1 MFVMP
6 PIPRRFTETP
16 YNKSSTHMKDFRYA
30 LRQLLRQP
38 GFTILAV
45 VALALGIGANT
56 VLFSA
61 INTLFLRPLSYPQP
75 EQLVRAWGSFP
86 ERGLDRA
93 NVSWPRYSAWRDGQQ
108 IFTDFA
114 AQSFTGFTLTG
125 RGDPE
130 NLNGI
135 RVTENFFRTLGVQP
149 LLGRVFNPDEDRPG
163 GANVAMLSY
172 AFWQKR
178 FGGDQGILGQAVTLN
193 GTPFTVIGVMPAS
206 LTFPFGQTQVWL
218 PRVFEQEGLPPEIVE
233 RGTGFLTLLGRT
245 KPGVSRAQAD
255 EQMHVIDR
263 RYQTANPE
271 KVDAKAGMSVVL
283 FHEDLVGPQ
292 RPMLLTLFAAVGC
305 VLLVGCANV
314 ANLLLARFTARR
326 KEIAIRTALGAT
338 RARIVLQFLAESV
351 LTAAIAGVLGILLA
365 IWGLDLLKKV
375 AENFLPRVREIS
387 LDVNVLL
394 FAVGLSLITGIIL
407 GLVPALHASRSDPID
422 SLKDSSRGSTGRQ
435 AGRLRAGLLV
445 AEVALSL
452 VLVVGAVLLV
462 DSFRRLQNV
471 DPGFRAAG
479 VTTFFVGLPPGSYPD
494 IERQTLF
501 FQNAI
506 EKLKALPGVTHAA
519 AGSNLPASDNGNT
532 RSPAAVEGRPLPPVS
547 DRLIAVRSTIS
558 PGFLET
564 LGVPIKQGRDFNW
577 RDRSNTPMVVI
588 INESLA
594 KKLFPG
600 ENPIG
605 HRLITGIQSVPRE
618 IVGVSGDVRAE
629 NLSLPPGVEMY
640 YPSTQLDGA
649 FQSVV
654 VRSERPA
661 ASLRSELIAAIHSLD
676 PGLPIDQVQSY
687 TEVLSQASADRRL
700 SMYLLGGFAGLALAL
715 AGMGIYSVIAYGV
728 AQRTNEFG
736 IRFALGAAARDVIGL
751 VMKEGLRLSI
761 VGLVLGLGLSFAVT
775 RLMQRL
781 LFEVSP
787 SDPWLYS
794 GVALFICSI
803 AALACF
809 IPALRAT
816 RIDPMQALRTE

>member
-1 MFVMP
+1 
-6 PIPRRFTETP
+6 
-16 YNKSSTHMKDFRYA
+16 MKDFRYA

-75 EQLVRAWGSFP
+75 EQLVRVWGSFP

-93 NVSWPRYSAWRDGQQ
+93 NVSWPRYSAWRDQQ
-108 IFTDFA
+108 QSFTDFS

-130 NLNGI
+130 NLNGV

-163 GANVAMLSY
+163 GANVALLSY
-172 AFWQKR
+172 TFWQKR
-178 FGGDQGILGQAVTLN
+178 FGGDNNILGQAITLN
-193 GTPFTVIGVMPAS
+193 GTPFTVIGVMPV
-206 LTFPFGQTQVWL
+206 TVKFPFAQNQVWL
-218 PRVFEQEGLPPEIVE
+218 PRVFEQEGLPPDIIE
-233 RGTGFLTLLGRT
+233 RGTGFLTLLGRM
-245 KPGVSRAQAD
+245 KSGVTRVQAD
-255 EQMHVIDR
+255 EQMHMIDR

-271 KVDAKAGMSVVL
+271 KVDAKAGMSVVS

-394 FAVGLSLITGIIL
+394 FAVGLSLITGIVL

-471 DPGFRAAG
+471 DSGFRAAG

-494 IERQTLF
+494 IERQGLF

-506 EKLKALPGVTHAA
+506 EKLKALPGVTNAA
-519 AGSNLPASDNGNT
+519 AGSNLPAADNGST

-547 DRLIAVRSTIS
+547 DRTIAVRSTIS

-564 LGVPIKQGRDFNW
+564 LGVPIKQGRDFTW
-577 RDRSNTPMVVI
+577 RDRAGAPNVVI
-588 INESLA
+588 INETMA
-594 KKLFPG
+594 KKFFPG

-605 HRLITGIQSVPRE
+605 RRLITGIASIPRE
-618 IVGVSGDVRAE
+618 VVGVSGDVRAE

-751 VMKEGLRLSI
+751 VMKEGLRLSF
-761 VGLVLGLGLSFAVT
+761 VGLVVGLGLSFAVT

-787 SDPWLYS
+787 RDPWLYS
-794 GVALFICSI
+794 GVALFICSV

-809 IPALRAT
+809 VPALRAT

>member
-1 MFVMP
+1 M
-6 PIPRRFTETP
+6 
-16 YNKSSTHMKDFRYA
+16 NNFRHA
-30 LRQLLRQP
+30 LRQLRKQP

-75 EQLVRAWGSFP
+75 EQLVRVWGSFP

-93 NVSWPRYSAWRDGQQ
+93 NVSWPRFTAWRDQQ
-108 IFTDFA
+108 QSFA
-114 AQSFTGFTLTG
+114 EFSSQSFTGFTLTG
-125 RGDPE
+125 RGNPE
-130 NLNGI
+130 NLNGV
-135 RVTENFFRTLGVQP
+135 RVTENFFRALGVQP
-149 LLGRVFNPDEDRPG
+149 LFGRVFAPEEDKPG
-163 GANVAMLSY
+163 GANVAVLTHT
-172 AFWQKR
+172 FWQKN
-178 FGGDQGILGQAVTLN
+178 FGGDQNVLGQSITLN
-193 GTPFTVIGVMPAS
+193 GAPFTVVGVLPPS
-206 LTFPFGQTQVWL
+206 LKFPFIQTHVFI
-218 PRVFEQEGLPPEIVE
+218 PRVFEQEGLPPEIIE
-233 RGTGFLTLLGRT
+233 RGTGYLTILARM
-245 KPGVSRAQAD
+245 KPGVNLKQAE
-255 EQMHVIDR
+255 EQMRVVDH
-263 RYQTANPE
+263 RYQAAQPD
-271 KVDAKAGMSVVL
+271 KVDAKAGMSVISL
-283 FHEDLVGPQ
+283 HEDLVGRQ

-314 ANLLLARFTARR
+314 GNLLLARFTGRR

-338 RARIVLQFLAESV
+338 RARIVFQFLTESI
-351 LTAAIAGVLGILLA
+351 LTAGIAGVLGVLLS

-375 AENFLPRVREIS
+375 VEDFLPRSREIS

-394 FAVGLSLITGIIL
+394 FAVGLSLLTGLIL

-422 SLKDSSRGSTGRQ
+422 SLKDSSRGTTGRQ
-435 AGRLRAGLLV
+435 AGRLRAGLLI

-471 DPGFRAAG
+471 DPGFRAQG
-479 VTTFFVGLPPGSYPD
+479 ITTFFVGLPPGSYPD
-494 IERQTLF
+494 VERQGLF
-501 FQNAI
+501 FQNAL
-506 EKLKALPGVTHAA
+506 EKLKALPGVAGAA
-519 AGSNLPASDNGNT
+519 AVSNLPASDNGNT
-532 RSPAAVEGRPLPPVS
+532 RSPAAVEGQPLPAVS
-547 DRLIAVRSTIS
+547 ERSLAVRSTTS
-558 PGFLET
+558 PGFFAT
-564 LGVPIKQGRDFNW
+564 LGIPVKQGRDFNW
-577 RDRSNTPMVVI
+577 LDKPGSPLVVI
-588 INESLA
+588 INETMA

-605 HRLITGIQSVPRE
+605 RRLITGIQSIPRE
-618 IVGVSGDVRAE
+618 IVGVAGDVRAE
-629 NLSLPPGVEMY
+629 NLSLPPGLEMY
-640 YPSTQLDGA
+640 YPSAQLDGA
-649 FQSVV
+649 FLSII

-661 ASLRSELIAAIHSLD
+661 SSLRTELIAAIHSLD

-687 TEVLSQASADRRL
+687 NEVLSAASADRRL

-751 VMKEGLRLSI
+751 VMKEGLRLAVI
-761 VGLVLGLGLSFAVT
+761 GLVVGLGLSFAVT

-787 SDPWLYS
+787 RDPLLYS
-794 GVALFICSI
+794 GVALFICAV

-809 IPALRAT
+809 VPALRAT

>member
-1 MFVMP
+1 
-6 PIPRRFTETP
+6 
-16 YNKSSTHMKDFRYA
+16 MKDFRYA
-30 LRQLLRQP
+30 FRQLLRQP

-75 EQLVRAWGSFP
+75 EQLVRVWGSFP

-93 NVSWPRYSAWRDGQQ
+93 NVSWPRFTSWRDQQ
-108 IFTDFA
+108 QSFTEFS

-130 NLNGI
+130 NLNGV
-135 RVTENFFRTLGVQP
+135 RVTENFFRALGVQP
-149 LLGRVFNPDEDRPG
+149 LFGRVFTPEEDRPG
-163 GANVAMLSY
+163 GANVAVLTHT
-172 AFWQKR
+172 FWEKR
-178 FGGDQGILGQAVTLN
+178 FGGDQNILGQSITLN
-193 GTPFTVIGVMPAS
+193 GAPFTIVGVMPPS
-206 LTFPFGQTQVWL
+206 LKFPFIQTHVFT
-218 PRVFEQEGLPPEIVE
+218 PRVFEQEGLPPEIIE
-233 RGTGFLTLLGRT
+233 RGTGYLTLLGRM
-245 KPGVSRAQAD
+245 KPGVTRAQVD

-263 RYQTANPE
+263 RYQTANPD
-271 KVDAKAGMSVVL
+271 KVDAKAGMNVVS
-283 FHEDLVGPQ
+283 FHEDLVGQQ

-338 RARIVLQFLAESV
+338 RARIVLQFLTESV
-351 LTAAIAGVLGILLA
+351 LTAAIAGVLGVLLA

-375 AENFLPRVREIS
+375 AENILPRVREIS

-394 FAVGLSLITGIIL
+394 FAVGLSLITGVIL

-422 SLKDSSRGSTGRQ
+422 SLKDSSRGTTGRQ

-494 IERQTLF
+494 IERQGLF

-506 EKLKALPGVTHAA
+506 EKLKALPGITNAA
-519 AGSNLPASDNGNT
+519 TGANLPASDNGNT
-532 RSPAAVEGRPLPPVS
+532 RSPAAVEGQPLPPVS
-547 DRLIAVRSTIS
+547 DRTIAVRSTIS

-564 LGVPIKQGRDFNW
+564 LGIPIKQGRDFNW
-577 RDRSNTPMVVI
+577 RDRPNTPMVVI
-588 INESLA
+588 INETMA

-605 HRLITGIQSVPRE
+605 HRLITGIQSIPRE

-649 FQSVV
+649 FQSIV
-654 VRSERPA
+654 VRSDRPA

-687 TEVLSQASADRRL
+687 QEVLALASADRRL

-751 VMKEGLRLSI
+751 VMKEGLRLAV
-761 VGLVLGLGLSFAVT
+761 VGLVVGLGLSFAVT

-787 SDPWLYS
+787 RDPMLYG
-794 GVALFICSI
+794 GVALFICSV
-803 AALACF
+803 AALACYV
-809 IPALRAT
+809 PALRAT

>member
-1 MFVMP
+1 M
-6 PIPRRFTETP
+6 
-16 YNKSSTHMKDFRYA
+16 NDFRYA

-38 GFTILAV
+38 GFTVLAV

-75 EQLVRAWGSFP
+75 EQLVRVWGSFP

-93 NVSWPRYSAWRDGQQ
+93 NVSWPRYSAWREQQ
-108 IFTDFA
+108 QSFSEFA

-130 NLNGI
+130 NLNGV
-135 RVTENFFRTLGVQP
+135 RVTENFFRALGVQP
-149 LLGRVFNPDEDRPG
+149 LFGRTFTADDDRPG
-163 GANVAMLSY
+163 GPNVALLSH

-178 FGGDQGILGQAVTLN
+178 FGGDQNIVGQAIVLN
-193 GTPFTVIGVMPAS
+193 GTPFTVIGVLSPA
-206 LTFPFGQTQVWL
+206 LKFPFAQRQVWL
-218 PRVFEQEGLPPEIVE
+218 PRVLEQEGLPPDIIQ
-233 RGTGFLTLLGRT
+233 RGTGFLTILGRL
-245 KPGVSRAQAD
+245 KPDVSRQQAD
-255 EQMHVIDR
+255 EQLHIIDK
-263 RYQTANPE
+263 RYQAANPE
-271 KVDAKAGMSVVL
+271 KVDAKAGMGVYS
-283 FHEDLVGPQ
+283 FHEDLVGQQ

-338 RARIVLQFLAESV
+338 RARIVMQFLAESG
-351 LTAAIAGVLGILLA
+351 LTAAIAGLFGVLLA

-375 AENFLPRVREIS
+375 AENFLPRVLEIS
-387 LDVNVLL
+387 LDLQVLV
-394 FAVGLSLITGIIL
+394 FAVGLSLITGILL

-435 AGRLRAGLLV
+435 AGRLRAGLLI

-471 DPGFRAAG
+471 APGFRAEG
-479 VTTFFVGLPPGSYPD
+479 ITTFFVGLPPGSYPD
-494 IERQTLF
+494 IERQALF

-506 EKLKALPGVTHAA
+506 EKLKALPGVTNAA
-519 AGSNLPASDNGNT
+519 AASTLPASDNGNT
-532 RSPAAVEGRPLPPVS
+532 RSPAAVEGRPLPAVS
-547 DRLIAVRSTIS
+547 DRTIAVRSTIS

-564 LGVPIKQGRDFNW
+564 LGIPIKQGRDFTW
-577 RDRSNTPMVVI
+577 RDRPGAPNVVI
-588 INESLA
+588 INETMA

-600 ENPIG
+600 ENPVG
-605 HRLITGIQSVPRE
+605 RRLITGIQSIPRE

-629 NLSLPPGVEMY
+629 NLSLPPGIEMY
-640 YPSTQLDGA
+640 YPSVQIDGA
-649 FQSVV
+649 FQSIV

-661 ASLRSELIAAIHSLD
+661 ASLRSALVAAIHSLD
-676 PGLPIDQVQSY
+676 PGLPIEEVQSY
-687 TEVLSQASADRRL
+687 NEVIAQATADRRL

-751 VMKEGLRLSI
+751 VMKEGLRLSV
-761 VGLVLGLGLSFAVT
+761 VGLVVGLGLSFAVT

-787 SDPWLYS
+787 RDPWLYA
-794 GVALFICSI
+794 GVALFICAV

-809 IPALRAT
+809 VPAMRAT

>member
-1 MFVMP
+1 MTGL
-6 PIPRRFTETP
+6 IYSRL
-16 YNKSSTHMKDFRYA
+16 K
-30 LRQLLRQP
+30 RQLIEARWLEYLALFLVVLGARLWLVFLYGSPVPFMDQWDGEGANLFKPWLEGTLRISDLFQP
-38 GFTILAV
+38 HNEHRIVLSRL
-45 VALALGIGANT
+45 LALGLLAFNGQWDAQLEMAVNALLCGT
-56 VLFSA
+56 MAVLIA
-61 INTLFLRPLSYPQP
+61 VALVKLFGPDL
-75 EQLVRAWGSFP
+75 
-86 ERGLDRA
+86 
-93 NVSWPRYSAWRDGQQ
+93 
-108 IFTDFA
+108 
-114 AQSFTGFTLTG
+114 
-125 RGDPE
+125 
-130 NLNGI
+130 
-135 RVTENFFRTLGVQP
+135 RTLITLVVGLWSALP
-149 LLGRVFNPDEDRPG
+149 YGHESTLWAFESSFYFLLFF
-163 GANVAMLSY
+163 S
-172 AFWQKR
+172 
-178 FGGDQGILGQAVTLN
+178 
-193 GTPFTVIGVMPAS
+193 
-206 LTFPFGQTQVWL
+206 
-218 PRVFEQEGLPPEIVE
+218 
-233 RGTGFLTLLGRT
+233 
-245 KPGVSRAQAD
+245 
-255 EQMHVIDR
+255 
-263 RYQTANPE
+263 
-271 KVDAKAGMSVVL
+271 
-283 FHEDLVGPQ
+283 
-292 RPMLLTLFAAVGC
+292 
-305 VLLVGCANV
+305 
-314 ANLLLARFTARR
+314 
-326 KEIAIRTALGAT
+326 
-338 RARIVLQFLAESV
+338 
-351 LTAAIAGVLGILLA
+351 LLA

-375 AENFLPRVREIS
+375 AENILPRVREIS

-494 IERQTLF
+494 IERQGLF

-506 EKLKALPGVTHAA
+506 EKLKALPGVTNAA
-519 AGSNLPASDNGNT
+519 TGANLPASDNGNT

-547 DRLIAVRSTIS
+547 DRMIAVRSTIS

-564 LGVPIKQGRDFNW
+564 LGIPIKQGRDFNW
-577 RDRSNTPMVVI
+577 RDRPNTPMVVI
-588 INESLA
+588 INESMA
-594 KKLFPG
+594 KKFFPG

-605 HRLITGIQSVPRE
+605 HRLITGIQSIPRE

-649 FQSVV
+649 FQSIV

-676 PGLPIDQVQSY
+676 PGLPIDEVQSY

-761 VGLVLGLGLSFAVT
+761 VGLVVGLGLSFAVT

-794 GVALFICSI
+794 GVALFICAI

-809 IPALRAT
+809 VPALRAT

>member
-1 MFVMP
+1 M
-6 PIPRRFTETP
+6 
-16 YNKSSTHMKDFRYA
+16 
-30 LRQLLRQP
+30 RQP

-75 EQLVRAWGSFP
+75 EQLVRVWGSFP

-93 NVSWPRYSAWRDGQQ
+93 NVSWPRFTSWRDQQ
-108 IFTDFA
+108 QSFTEFS

-130 NLNGI
+130 NLNGV
-135 RVTENFFRTLGVQP
+135 RVTENFFRALGVQP
-149 LLGRVFNPDEDRPG
+149 LFGRVFTPEEDRAG
-163 GANVAMLSY
+163 GANVAVLTHT
-172 AFWQKR
+172 FWQKR
-178 FGGDQGILGQAVTLN
+178 FGGDQNILGQSITLN
-193 GTPFTVIGVMPAS
+193 GTPFTIVGVMPPS
-206 LTFPFGQTQVWL
+206 LKFPFIQTHVFT
-218 PRVFEQEGLPPEIVE
+218 PRVFEQEGLPPEIIE
-233 RGTGFLTLLGRT
+233 RGTGYLTLLGRM
-245 KPGVSRAQAD
+245 KPGVTRAQVD
-255 EQMHVIDR
+255 EQMQVIDR
-263 RYQTANPE
+263 RYQTANPD
-271 KVDAKAGMSVVL
+271 KVDAKAGMNVVS
-283 FHEDLVGPQ
+283 FHEDLVGQQ

-338 RARIVLQFLAESV
+338 RARIVMQFLTESV
-351 LTAAIAGVLGILLA
+351 LTAAIAGVLGVLLA

-394 FAVGLSLITGIIL
+394 FAIGLSLITGVIL

-494 IERQTLF
+494 IERQGLF

-506 EKLKALPGVTHAA
+506 EKLKALPGITNAA
-519 AGSNLPASDNGNT
+519 TGANLPASDNGNT

-547 DRLIAVRSTIS
+547 DRTIAVRSTIS

-564 LGVPIKQGRDFNW
+564 LGIPIKQGRDFTW
-577 RDRSNTPMVVI
+577 RDRPGAPMVVI
-588 INESLA
+588 INETMA

-605 HRLITGIQSVPRE
+605 HRLITGIQSIPRE

-649 FQSVV
+649 FQSIV
-654 VRSERPA
+654 VRSDRPA

-687 TEVLSQASADRRL
+687 QEVLALASADRRL

-751 VMKEGLRLSI
+751 VMKEGLRLAV
-761 VGLVLGLGLSFAVT
+761 VGLVVGLGLSLAVT

-787 SDPWLYS
+787 SDPLLYS
-794 GVALFICSI
+794 GVALFICSV

-809 IPALRAT
+809 VPALRAT

>member
-1 MFVMP
+1 MRD
-6 PIPRRFTETP
+6 I
-16 YNKSSTHMKDFRYA
+16 RYA
-30 LRQLLRQP
+30 FRQLLRQP

-61 INTLFLRPLSYPQP
+61 INTLFLRPLSYPEPQ
-75 EQLVRAWGSFP
+75 QLARVWGSFP

-93 NVSWPRYSAWRDGQQ
+93 NVSWPRFQAWRDQQ
-108 IFTDFA
+108 QSFVEFS

-130 NLNGI
+130 NLNGV
-135 RVTENFFRTLGVQP
+135 RVTENFFRALGVQP
-149 LLGRVFNPDEDRPG
+149 LFGRVFNPDEDKPG
-163 GANVAMLSY
+163 GANVAVLTHT
-172 AFWQKR
+172 FWQKR
-178 FGGDQGILGQAVTLN
+178 FGGDKSILGQSITLN
-193 GTPFTVIGVMPAS
+193 GVPFTIIGVMSPS
-206 LTFPFGQTQVWL
+206 LKFPFIQSQVFL
-218 PRVFEQEGLPPEIVE
+218 PRVFEQEGLPPDIIE
-233 RGTGFLTLLGRT
+233 RGTGFLTILARL
-245 KPGVSRAQAD
+245 KPGVTVKQAE
-255 EQMHVIDR
+255 EQMRVVDR
-263 RYQTANPE
+263 RYQTAQPD
-271 KVDAKAGMSVVL
+271 KVDAKAGMSVVSL
-283 FHEDLVGPQ
+283 HEDLVGRQ

-314 ANLLLARFTARR
+314 ANLLLARFTGRR

-338 RARIVLQFLAESV
+338 RARIVFQFLTEAV
-351 LTAAIAGVLGILLA
+351 LTATIAGVLGVLLS
-365 IWGLDLLKKV
+365 IWGLDLLKKLV
-375 AENFLPRVREIS
+375 ENFLPRSREIS

-394 FAVGLSLITGIIL
+394 FAVGLSLITGIVL
-407 GLVPALHASRSDPID
+407 GLVPALHASRSDPIE

-435 AGRLRAGLLV
+435 AGRLRAGLLI

-471 DPGFRAAG
+471 DPGFRSQG
-479 VTTFFVGLPPGSYPD
+479 VTTFFVGLPPASYPD
-494 IERQTLF
+494 EERQALF
-501 FQNAI
+501 FQNAL
-506 EKLKALPGVTHAA
+506 EKIKALPGITQAA

-547 DRLIAVRSTIS
+547 DRSLAVRSTIT
-558 PGFLET
+558 PDFFGT
-564 LGVPIKQGRDFNW
+564 LGIPIKQGRDFNW
-577 RDRSNTPMVVI
+577 KDRPGSPLVVI
-588 INESLA
+588 INETMA

-600 ENPIG
+600 ENPVG
-605 HRLITGIQSVPRE
+605 RRLITGIASIPRE

-629 NLSLPPGVEMY
+629 NLSLPPGLEMY
-640 YPSTQLDGA
+640 YPSAQIDGA
-649 FQSVV
+649 FMSVV
-654 VRSERPA
+654 ARSERPTS
-661 ASLRSELIAAIHSLD
+661 SLRSELIGAVHSLD

-687 TEVLSQASADRRL
+687 SELLSAASADRRL

-751 VMKEGLRLSI
+751 VMKEGLRLSV
-761 VGLVLGLGLSFAVT
+761 VGLVVGLGLSLAVT

-787 SDPWLYS
+787 RDPWLYS
-794 GVALFICSI
+794 GVALFICGI
-803 AALACF
+803 AALACLV
-809 IPALRAT
+809 PALRAT

>member
-1 MFVMP
+1 
-6 PIPRRFTETP
+6 
-16 YNKSSTHMKDFRYA
+16 MKDFRYA

-75 EQLVRAWGSFP
+75 EQLVRVWGSFP

-93 NVSWPRYSAWRDGQQ
+93 NVSWPRFTSWRDQQ
-108 IFTDFA
+108 QTFTDFA

-149 LLGRVFNPDEDRPG
+149 LLGRVFNPEEDRPG

-178 FGGDQGILGQAVTLN
+178 FGGDQTILGRGITLN
-193 GTPFTVIGVMPAS
+193 GTPFTVIGVMPAT
-206 LTFPFGQTQVWL
+206 LQFPFAQNQVWL
-218 PRVFEQEGLPPEIVE
+218 PRVFEQEGLPPDIIE
-233 RGTGFLTLLGRT
+233 RGTGFLTLLGRM
-245 KPGVSRAQAD
+245 KPGMTRAQTD
-255 EQMHVIDR
+255 EQMHMIDR

-271 KVDAKAGMSVVL
+271 KVDAKAGMSVVS

-338 RARIVLQFLAESV
+338 RARIVMQFLAESV
-351 LTAAIAGVLGILLA
+351 LTSAIAGVLGVLLA

-394 FAVGLSLITGIIL
+394 FAVGLSLITGIVL

-435 AGRLRAGLLV
+435 AGRLRAGLLI

-494 IERQTLF
+494 IERQGLF

-506 EKLKALPGVTHAA
+506 EKLKTLPGVTSAA
-519 AGSNLPASDNGNT
+519 AGSNLPAADNGNT

-547 DRLIAVRSTIS
+547 DRTIAVRSTIS
-558 PGFLET
+558 PAFLET
-564 LGVPIKQGRDFNW
+564 LGVPIKQGRDFTW
-577 RDRSNTPMVVI
+577 RDRPDTPMVVI
-588 INESLA
+588 INETMA
-594 KKLFPG
+594 KKMFPG
-600 ENPIG
+600 ENPVG
-605 HRLITGIQSVPRE
+605 HRLITGIASIPRE

-629 NLSLPPGVEMY
+629 NLSLPPGMEMY

-661 ASLRSELIAAIHSLD
+661 ASLRAELIAAIHSLD

-751 VMKEGLRLSI
+751 VMKEGLRLSA
-761 VGLVLGLGLSFAVT
+761 VGLVVGLGLSFAVT

-787 SDPWLYS
+787 RDPLLYS
-794 GVALFICSI
+794 GVALFICTV

-809 IPALRAT
+809 VPALRAT

>member
-1 MFVMP
+1 M
-6 PIPRRFTETP
+6 
-16 YNKSSTHMKDFRYA
+16 NDFRYA

-93 NVSWPRYSAWRDGQQ
+93 NVSWPRYSAWREQQ
-108 IFTDFA
+108 QSFSDFA
-114 AQSFTGFTLTG
+114 AQAFTGFTLTG

-130 NLNGI
+130 NLQGI
-135 RVTENFFRTLGVQP
+135 RVTANFFPTLGVQP
-149 LLGRVFNPDEDRPG
+149 LLGRTFTADDDRPG
-163 GANVAMLSY
+163 GPNVALLSLV
-172 AFWQKR
+172 FWQKR
-178 FGGDQGILGQAVTLN
+178 FGGDNNILGQAMVLN
-193 GTPFTVIGVMPAS
+193 GTPFTVIGVMPPT
-206 LTFPFGQTQVWL
+206 LKFPFAQNQVWL
-218 PRVFEQEGLPPEIVE
+218 PRVFEQEGLPPDIIQ
-233 RGTGFLTLLGRT
+233 RGTGYLTILGRM
-245 KPGVSRAQAD
+245 KPGLSRQQAD
-255 EQMHVIDR
+255 EQLHIIDR
-263 RYQTANPE
+263 RYQTANPD
-271 KVDAKAGMSVVL
+271 KVDAKAGMSVVS

-292 RPMLLTLFAAVGC
+292 RPMMLTLFAAVGC
-305 VLLVGCANV
+305 VLLVACANV

-338 RARIVLQFLAESV
+338 RTRIVMQFLAESV
-351 LTAAIAGVLGILLA
+351 LTAGIAGVFGVLLA
-365 IWGLDLLKKV
+365 VWGLDLLKKV
-375 AENFLPRVREIS
+375 AENFIPRVLEIS
-387 LDVNVLL
+387 LDLHVLG
-394 FAVGLSLITGIIL
+394 FAVGLSLLTGLVL

-422 SLKDSSRGSTGRQ
+422 SLKDSSRGTTGRQ
-435 AGRLRAGLLV
+435 AGRLRAGLLI

-452 VLVVGAVLLV
+452 VLLVGAVLLI

-471 DPGFRAAG
+471 DPGFRAEG

-494 IERQTLF
+494 IERQGLF

-506 EKLKALPGVTHAA
+506 EKIKALPGVTRAA

-547 DRLIAVRSTIS
+547 DRLITVRSTIS
-558 PGFLET
+558 PGFFET
-564 LGVPIKQGRDFNW
+564 LGIPIKEGRDFSW
-577 RDRSNTPMVVI
+577 RDRPGAPDVVI
-588 INESLA
+588 INETMA
-594 KKLFPG
+594 KKLFPN

-605 HRLITGIQSVPRE
+605 HRLITGIQSIPRE

-629 NLSLPPGVEMY
+629 NLSLPPGPEMY
-640 YPSTQLDGA
+640 YPTSQLDGA
-649 FQSVV
+649 FLSLI
-654 VRSERPA
+654 VRSSRPA
-661 ASLRSELIAAIHSLD
+661 ASLRSELIATIHSLD
-676 PGLPIDQVQSY
+676 SGLPIDQVQSY
-687 TEVLSQASADRRL
+687 TEVLAQASADRRL

-736 IRFALGAAARDVIGL
+736 IRFALGAAARDVISL
-751 VMKEGLRLSI
+751 VMKEGLRLAFVGLI
-761 VGLVLGLGLSFAVT
+761 VGLALSFAIT
-775 RLMQRL
+775 RLMRRL

-787 SDPWLYS
+787 TDPMLYS

-809 IPALRAT
+809 VPALRAT

>member
-1 MFVMP
+1 M
-6 PIPRRFTETP
+6 R
-16 YNKSSTHMKDFRYA
+16 DFRYA
-30 LRQLLRQP
+30 FRQLLRQP

-75 EQLVRAWGSFP
+75 EQLVRVWGSFP

-93 NVSWPRYSAWRDGQQ
+93 NVSWPRFTAWRDQQ
-108 IFTDFA
+108 QSFA
-114 AQSFTGFTLTG
+114 EFSAQSFTGFTLTG

-130 NLNGI
+130 NLNGV

-149 LLGRVFNPDEDRPG
+149 LFGRVFTPEEDKPG
-163 GANVAMLSY
+163 GANVAVLSHT
-172 AFWQKR
+172 FWQKR
-178 FGGDQGILGQAVTLN
+178 FGGDQNILGQPITLN
-193 GTPFTVIGVMPAS
+193 GASFTVVGVMPPS
-206 LTFPFGQTQVWL
+206 LKFPFVQTQVFI
-218 PRVFEQEGLPPEIVE
+218 PRVFEQEGLPPDIIE
-233 RGTGFLTLLGRT
+233 RGTGFLTVLGRM
-245 KPGVSRAQAD
+245 KPGLTREQAD
-255 EQMHVIDR
+255 QQMHLIDR
-263 RYQTANPE
+263 RYQTANPD
-271 KVDAKAGMSVVL
+271 KVDAKAGMNVVS
-283 FHEDLVGPQ
+283 FHEDLVGQQ

-338 RARIVLQFLAESV
+338 RTRIVFQFLAESV
-351 LTAAIAGVLGILLA
+351 LTASIAGVLGVLLA

-375 AENFLPRVREIS
+375 AENFLPRIREVS

-422 SLKDSSRGSTGRQ
+422 SLKDSSRGTTGRQ

-471 DPGFRAAG
+471 DPGFRAQG
-479 VTTFFVGLPPGSYPD
+479 ITTFFVGLPPGSYPD
-494 IERQTLF
+494 IERQGLF
-501 FQNAI
+501 FQNAL
-506 EKLKALPGVTHAA
+506 EKVKALPGVTNAA
-519 AGSNLPASDNGNT
+519 AASTLPAANNGST
-532 RSPAAVEGRPLPPVS
+532 RSPAAVEGRPLPAVS
-547 DRLIAVRSTIS
+547 DRTIAVRSTIS
-558 PGFLET
+558 PGFLGT
-564 LGVPIKQGRDFNW
+564 LGIPIKQGRDFTW
-577 RDRSNTPMVVI
+577 QDKSSSPLVVI
-588 INESLA
+588 INETMA

-600 ENPIG
+600 ESAVG
-605 HRLITGIQSVPRE
+605 HRLITGIASIPRE
-618 IVGVSGDVRAE
+618 IVGVTGDVRAE
-629 NLSLPPGVEMY
+629 NLSLPPGIEMY

-649 FQSVV
+649 FQSIV
-654 VRSERPA
+654 VRSDRPA
-661 ASLRSELIAAIHSLD
+661 SSLRGELIAAIHSLD

-687 TEVLSQASADRRL
+687 TEVLSEASADRRL

-751 VMKEGLRLSI
+751 VMKEGLRLS
-761 VGLVLGLGLSFAVT
+761 VLGLVVGLGLSFAVT

-787 SDPWLYS
+787 SDPLLYS
-794 GVALFICSI
+794 GVALFICGI

-809 IPALRAT
+809 VPAMRAT
-816 RIDPMQALRTE
+816 RIDPMTALRTE

>member
-1 MFVMP
+1 M
-6 PIPRRFTETP
+6 RE
-16 YNKSSTHMKDFRYA
+16 FRYA

-61 INTLFLRPLSYPQP
+61 INTLFLRPLSYPEP
-75 EQLVRAWGSFP
+75 HQLARVWGSFP

-93 NVSWPRYSAWRDGQQ
+93 NVSWPRFQAWRDQQ
-108 IFTDFA
+108 QSFTEFS
-114 AQSFTGFTLTG
+114 AQSFTGFVLTG

-130 NLNGI
+130 NVNGV
-135 RVTENFFRTLGVQP
+135 RVTENFFRALGVQP
-149 LLGRVFNPDEDRPG
+149 LFGRLFTPEEDKPG
-163 GANVAMLSY
+163 GANVAVLTHT
-172 AFWQKR
+172 FWQKR
-178 FGGDQGILGQAVTLN
+178 FGGDNNVLGQSITLN
-193 GTPFTVIGVMPAS
+193 GVPFTVVGVMSPN
-206 LTFPFGQTQVWL
+206 LKFPFIQTHVFI
-218 PRVFEQEGLPPEIVE
+218 PRVFEQEGLPPDIIE
-233 RGTGFLTLLGRT
+233 RGTGYLTILGRM
-245 KPGVSRAQAD
+245 KPGVTVKQAE
-255 EQMHVIDR
+255 EQMRVVDR
-263 RYQTANPE
+263 RYQTAQPD
-271 KVDAKAGMSVVL
+271 KVDAKAGMSVVSL
-283 FHEDLVGPQ
+283 HEDLVGRQ

-314 ANLLLARFTARR
+314 ANLLLARFTGRR

-338 RARIVLQFLAESV
+338 RARIVFQFLVESI
-351 LTAAIAGVLGILLA
+351 LTAAIAGVLGVLLS
-365 IWGLDLLKKV
+365 IWGLDLLKKLV
-375 AENFLPRVREIS
+375 ENFLPRSVEIS

-394 FAVGLSLITGIIL
+394 FAVGLSLITGIVL

-471 DPGFRAAG
+471 DPGFRAQG
-479 VTTFFVGLPPGSYPD
+479 VTTFFVGLPPGSYPNE
-494 IERQTLF
+494 ERQALF

-506 EKLKALPGVTHAA
+506 EKIKALPGVTSAA

-547 DRLIAVRSTIS
+547 DRTIAVRSTIS
-558 PGFLET
+558 PGFLPT
-564 LGVPIKQGRDFNW
+564 LGVPIKQGRDFTW
-577 RDRSNTPMVVI
+577 QDKPGSPLTVI
-588 INESLA
+588 INETMA
-594 KKLFPG
+594 KKFFPG

-605 HRLITGIQSVPRE
+605 RRLITGIASIPRE

-629 NLSLPPGVEMY
+629 NLSLPPGLEMY
-640 YPSTQLDGA
+640 YPATQLDGA
-649 FQSVV
+649 FLSVV
-654 VRSERPA
+654 LRSERPA
-661 ASLRSELIAAIHSLD
+661 ASLRSEVIAAVHSLD

-687 TEVLSQASADRRL
+687 SEILSQASADRRL

-761 VGLVLGLGLSFAVT
+761 VGLVVGVAVSLGVT
-775 RLMQRL
+775 RLMQQL

-787 SDPWLYS
+787 RDPLLYS
-794 GVALFICSI
+794 AVALFICAV

-809 IPALRAT
+809 VPAMRAT

>member
-1 MFVMP
+1 
-6 PIPRRFTETP
+6 
-16 YNKSSTHMKDFRYA
+16 MKDFRYA

-61 INTLFLRPLSYPQP
+61 INTLFLRPLSYPNP
-75 EQLVRAWGSFP
+75 EQLVRVWGSFP
-86 ERGLDRA
+86 ERGLDRT
-93 NVSWPRYSAWRDGQQ
+93 NVSWPRYVAWRDGQQ
-108 IFTDFA
+108 VFSDFA

-149 LLGRVFNPDEDRPG
+149 LLGRVFNPDEDRAG
-163 GANVAMLSY
+163 GANVALLSY
-172 AFWQKR
+172 PFWQKR
-178 FGGDQGILGQAVTLN
+178 FGGDNSILGQAITLN
-193 GTPFTVIGVMPAS
+193 GTSFTVIGVMPA
-206 LTFPFGQTQVWL
+206 TVQFPFAQNQVWL
-218 PRVFEQEGLPPEIVE
+218 PRVFEQEGLPPDIIE
-233 RGTGFLTLLGRT
+233 RGTGFLTLLARM
-245 KPGVSRAQAD
+245 KPGVNPAQAD
-255 EQMHVIDR
+255 EQMHMIDR
-263 RYQTANPE
+263 RYQTANPD
-271 KVDAKAGMSVVL
+271 KVDAKAGMSVVS
-283 FHEDLVGPQ
+283 FHEDLVGLQ
-292 RPMLLTLFAAVGC
+292 RPMMLTLFAAVGC

-338 RARIVLQFLAESV
+338 RARIVFQFLAESV
-351 LTAAIAGVLGILLA
+351 LTAAIAGLLGVLLA
-365 IWGLDLLKKV
+365 VWGLDLLKKV
-375 AENFLPRVREIS
+375 ADNFLPRVREIS

-394 FAVGLSLITGIIL
+394 FAVGLSLITGVVL

-435 AGRLRAGLLV
+435 AGRLRSGLLI

-452 VLVVGAVLLV
+452 VLVVAAVLLV

-479 VTTFFVGLPPGSYPD
+479 ITTFFVGLPPGSYPD
-494 IERQTLF
+494 IERQALF

-506 EKLKALPGVTHAA
+506 EKLKALPGVTNAA
-519 AGSNLPASDNGNT
+519 TGSALPASNNGNT

-547 DRLIAVRSTIS
+547 DRTIAVRSTIS

-564 LGVPIKQGRDFNW
+564 LGIPIKQGRDFNW
-577 RDRSNTPMVVI
+577 RDRASTPSVVI
-588 INESLA
+588 INETMA

-640 YPSTQLDGA
+640 YASTQLDGA
-649 FQSVV
+649 FQSIV

-661 ASLRSELIAAIHSLD
+661 ASLRSEVIGAIHSLD
-676 PGLPIDQVQSY
+676 PGLPIDQVDSY

-751 VMKEGLRLSI
+751 VMKEGLRLSL
-761 VGLVLGLGLSFAVT
+761 VGLVVGLGLSLAVT

-787 SDPWLYS
+787 RDPLLYT
-794 GVALFICSI
+794 GVALFICSV

-809 IPALRAT
+809 VPALRAT
-816 RIDPMQALRTE
+816 RIDPMEALRTE

>member
-1 MFVMP
+1 
-6 PIPRRFTETP
+6 
-16 YNKSSTHMKDFRYA
+16 MKDFRYA

-38 GFTILAV
+38 GFTIIAV
-45 VALALGIGANT
+45 LALALGIGANT

-61 INTLFLRPLSYPQP
+61 INTLFLRPLSYPEPQ
-75 EQLVRAWGSFP
+75 QLARVWGSFP

-93 NVSWPRYSAWRDGQQ
+93 NVSWPRFQAWRDQQ
-108 IFTDFA
+108 QSFTEFS
-114 AQSFTGFTLTG
+114 AQSFTGFVLTG

-130 NLNGI
+130 NLNGV

-149 LLGRVFNPDEDRPG
+149 LFGRVFNPAEDKPG
-163 GANVAMLSY
+163 GANVAVLTHT
-172 AFWQKR
+172 FWQKR
-178 FGGDQGILGQAVTLN
+178 FGGDQNILGQSITLN
-193 GTPFTVIGVMPAS
+193 GVPFTIIGVMSPS
-206 LTFPFGQTQVWL
+206 LKFPFIQSQVFL
-218 PRVFEQEGLPPEIVE
+218 PRVFEQEGLPPDIIE
-233 RGTGFLTLLGRT
+233 RGTGFLTILARM
-245 KPGVSRAQAD
+245 KPGATVKQAE
-255 EQMHVIDR
+255 EQMRVVDR
-263 RYQTANPE
+263 RYQTAQPE
-271 KVDAKAGMSVVL
+271 KVDAKAGMSVVSL
-283 FHEDLVGPQ
+283 HEDLVGRQ

-314 ANLLLARFTARR
+314 ANLLLARFTGRR

-338 RARIVLQFLAESV
+338 RARIVFQFLAESV
-351 LTAAIAGVLGILLA
+351 LTAAIAGVLGVLLS
-365 IWGLDLLKKV
+365 IWGLDLLKKLV
-375 AENFLPRVREIS
+375 ENFLPRSREIS

-394 FAVGLSLITGIIL
+394 FAVGLSLITGIVL
-407 GLVPALHASRSDPID
+407 GLVPALHASRSDPIE

-471 DPGFRAAG
+471 DPGFRSQG
-479 VTTFFVGLPPGSYPD
+479 ITTFFVGLPPGSYPD
-494 IERQTLF
+494 EERQALF
-501 FQNAI
+501 FQNVF
-506 EKLKALPGVTHAA
+506 EKIKALPGIAQVA

-547 DRLIAVRSTIS
+547 DRSLAVRSTIT
-558 PGFLET
+558 PDFFGT
-564 LGVPIKQGRDFNW
+564 LGIPIKQGRDFNW
-577 RDRSNTPMVVI
+577 QDRPGSPLVVI
-588 INESLA
+588 INETMA

-600 ENPIG
+600 ENPVG
-605 HRLITGIQSVPRE
+605 RRLITGIASIPRE

-629 NLSLPPGVEMY
+629 NLSLPPGLEMY
-640 YPSTQLDGA
+640 YPSSQIDGA
-649 FQSVV
+649 FMSIV

-661 ASLRSELIAAIHSLD
+661 PSLRSELIGAVHSLD

-687 TEVLSQASADRRL
+687 TELLSAASADRRL

-736 IRFALGAAARDVIGL
+736 IRFALGAAARDVIAL
-751 VMKEGLRLSI
+751 VMKEGLRLSV
-761 VGLVLGLGLSFAVT
+761 VGLVVGLGLSLAVT

-781 LFEVSP
+781 LFQVSP

-794 GVALFICSI
+794 GVALFICAI
-803 AALACF
+803 AALACLV
-809 IPALRAT
+809 PALRAT

>member
-1 MFVMP
+1 
-6 PIPRRFTETP
+6 
-16 YNKSSTHMKDFRYA
+16 MKEFRYA
-30 LRQLLRQP
+30 FRQLLRQP

-61 INTLFLRPLSYPQP
+61 VNTLFLRPLSYPHP
-75 EQLVRAWGSFP
+75 EELVRVWGSFP

-93 NVSWPRYSAWRDGQQ
+93 NVSWPRFTSWREQQ
-108 IFTDFA
+108 QTFTEFS

-125 RGDPE
+125 RGDPQ
-130 NLNGI
+130 NLNGV
-135 RVTENFFRTLGVQP
+135 RVTENFFRALGVQP

-163 GANVAMLSY
+163 GANVALLSHS
-172 AFWQKR
+172 FWQKQ
-178 FGGDQGILGQAVTLN
+178 FGGDQSILGQAITLN
-193 GTPFTVIGVMPAS
+193 GTPFTVVGVMPPS
-206 LTFPFGQTQVWL
+206 LKFPYQQQQLFI
-218 PRVFEQEGLPPEIVE
+218 PRVFEQEGLPPDIIE
-233 RGTGFLTLLGRT
+233 RGTGYLTILGRM
-245 KPGVSRAQAD
+245 KPGVTRAQAD
-255 EQMHVIDR
+255 EQMRIIDR

-271 KVDAKAGMSVVL
+271 KVDAKAGMSVVS
-283 FHEDLVGPQ
+283 FHEDLVGQQ
-292 RPMLLTLFAAVGC
+292 RPMMLTLFSAVGC

-314 ANLLLARFTARR
+314 ANLLLARFTGRK

-338 RARIVLQFLAESV
+338 RARIVFQFLTESV
-351 LTAAIAGVLGILLA
+351 LTAAIAGVLGVLLA

-375 AENFLPRVREIS
+375 AENFLPRSREIS

-394 FAVGLSLITGIIL
+394 FAVGLSLVTGIIL

-471 DPGFRAAG
+471 DPGFRANG

-494 IERQTLF
+494 IERQGLF
-501 FQNAI
+501 FQNAL
-506 EKLKALPGVTHAA
+506 EKLKALPGVTHASG
-519 AGSNLPASDNGNT
+519 GSLLPASDNGNT

-547 DRLIAVRSTIS
+547 DRTIAVRSTIL

-564 LGVPIKQGRDFNW
+564 LGIPIKQGRDFTW
-577 RDRSNTPMVVI
+577 QDRPNAPLTVI
-588 INESLA
+588 INETMA

-605 HRLITGIQSVPRE
+605 HRLITGIQSIPRE

-629 NLSLPPGVEMY
+629 NLSLPPGLEMY
-640 YPSTQLDGA
+640 YPATQLDGA
-649 FQSVV
+649 FMSIVM
-654 VRSERPA
+654 RSERPA
-661 ASLRSELIAAIHSLD
+661 ASLRSEVIAAIHSLD

-687 TEVLSQASADRRL
+687 SEVLSQASADRRL

-736 IRFALGAAARDVIGL
+736 IRFALGAATRDVIGL

-761 VGLVLGLGLSFAVT
+761 VGLVVGLGLSFAVT

-787 SDPWLYS
+787 SDPLLYS
-794 GVALFICSI
+794 GVALFICAV

-809 IPALRAT
+809 VPAMRAT

>member
-1 MFVMP
+1 
-6 PIPRRFTETP
+6 
-16 YNKSSTHMKDFRYA
+16 MKDFRYA

-38 GFTILAV
+38 GFTVLAV

-108 IFTDFA
+108 ILTDFA

-149 LLGRVFNPDEDRPG
+149 QFGRVFNPDEDRPG
-163 GANVAMLSY
+163 GANVAMLSHS
-172 AFWQKR
+172 FWQKR
-178 FGGDQGILGQAVTLN
+178 FGGDQNILGQAVTLN
-193 GTPFTVIGVMPAS
+193 GTSFTVIGIMPAT
-206 LTFPFGQTQVWL
+206 LTFPFAQTQVWL

-233 RGTGFLTLLGRT
+233 RGTGFLTLLGRM
-245 KPGVSRAQAD
+245 KPGVTRAQAD

-263 RYQTANPE
+263 RYQAANPD
-271 KVDAKAGMSVVL
+271 KVDAKAGMSVVS

-338 RARIVLQFLAESV
+338 RARIVMQFLAESV
-351 LTAAIAGVLGILLA
+351 LTAAIAGVLGVLLA

-479 VTTFFVGLPPGSYPD
+479 ITTFFVGLPPGSYPD
-494 IERQTLF
+494 VERQTLF

-506 EKLKALPGVTHAA
+506 EKLKALPGVTNAA

-564 LGVPIKQGRDFNW
+564 LGVPIRQGRDFNW

-605 HRLITGIQSVPRE
+605 HRLITGIQSIPRE

-661 ASLRSELIAAIHSLD
+661 ASLRSELIATIHSLD

-700 SMYLLGGFAGLALAL
+700 SMYLLGGFAGLSLAL

-736 IRFALGAAARDVIGL
+736 IRLALGAAARDVIGL

-761 VGLVLGLGLSFAVT
+761 VGLVVGLGLSFAVT

-794 GVALFICSI
+794 GVALFICVI

-809 IPALRAT
+809 VPALRAT

>member
-1 MFVMP
+1 
-6 PIPRRFTETP
+6 
-16 YNKSSTHMKDFRYA
+16 MKDFRYA

-75 EQLVRAWGSFP
+75 ERLVRAWGSFP

-108 IFTDFA
+108 IFSDFA

-193 GTPFTVIGVMPAS
+193 GTPFTVIGVMPAT

-233 RGTGFLTLLGRT
+233 RGTGFLTLLGRM
-245 KPGVSRAQAD
+245 KPGVTRAQAD

-263 RYQTANPE
+263 RYQTANPD
-271 KVDAKAGMSVVL
+271 KVDAKAGMNVVL

-338 RARIVLQFLAESV
+338 RARIVMQFLAESV
-351 LTAAIAGVLGILLA
+351 LTAAIAGALGILLA

-494 IERQTLF
+494 IERQGLF

-506 EKLKALPGVTHAA
+506 EKLKALPGITNAA
-519 AGSNLPASDNGNT
+519 AGSNLPASDNGST

-564 LGVPIKQGRDFNW
+564 LGVPVKQGRDFNW
-577 RDRSNTPMVVI
+577 RDRPGTPLAVI
-588 INESLA
+588 INETMA

-605 HRLITGIQSVPRE
+605 HRLITGIQSIPRE

-640 YPSTQLDGA
+640 YPSTQIDGA
-649 FQSVV
+649 FQSIV

-751 VMKEGLRLSI
+751 VMKEGLRLSL
-761 VGLVLGLGLSFAVT
+761 VGLVVGLGLSFAVT

-794 GVALFICSI
+794 GVALFICGI

-809 IPALRAT
+809 VPALRAT

>member
-1 MFVMP
+1 
-6 PIPRRFTETP
+6 
-16 YNKSSTHMKDFRYA
+16 MKDFRYA
-30 LRQLLRQP
+30 FRQLLRQP

-75 EQLVRAWGSFP
+75 EQLVRVWGSFP

-114 AQSFTGFTLTG
+114 AHSFTGFTLTG

-135 RVTENFFRTLGVQP
+135 RATENFFRTLGVQP

-193 GTPFTVIGVMPAS
+193 GTPFTVIGVMPAT

-233 RGTGFLTLLGRT
+233 RGTGFLTLLGRM
-245 KPGVSRAQAD
+245 KPGVTRAQAD
-255 EQMHVIDR
+255 EQMHIIDR
-263 RYQTANPE
+263 RYQTANPD
-271 KVDAKAGMSVVL
+271 KVDAKAGMNVVS

-338 RARIVLQFLAESV
+338 RARIVMQFLAESV
-351 LTAAIAGVLGILLA
+351 LTAAIAGALGILLA

-494 IERQTLF
+494 IERQGLF

-506 EKLKALPGVTHAA
+506 EKLKALPGITNAA
-519 AGSNLPASDNGNT
+519 AGSNLPASDNGST

-564 LGVPIKQGRDFNW
+564 LGVPVKQGRDFNW
-577 RDRSNTPMVVI
+577 RDRPGTPLAVI
-588 INESLA
+588 INETMA

-605 HRLITGIQSVPRE
+605 HRLITGIQSIPRE

-640 YPSTQLDGA
+640 YPSTQIDGA
-649 FQSVV
+649 FQSIV

-751 VMKEGLRLSI
+751 VMKEGLRLSL
-761 VGLVLGLGLSFAVT
+761 VGLVVGLGLSFAIT
-775 RLMQRL
+775 RLMRRL

-794 GVALFICSI
+794 GVALFICGI

-809 IPALRAT
+809 VPALRAT